1 MVWNFIGVYIM
12 NRTLH
17 GRLETARPRNS
28 LHILLLR
35 PQAAHTH
42 CACQQVCIA
51 DRQKWIG
58 TGNDGIRPRG
68 VVKYVIFQI
77 NISLPLHP
85 CLFICPGSFSTRISC
100 FSSSLTQLFFH
111 GIVAFLVTWVFETTC
126 SMNTSDVRL
135 IQSFHITKI
144 CLFVWVFQ
152 GV

>member
-17 GRLETARPRNS
+17 GRLETARPCNS

-42 CACQQVCIA
+42 CACQYVCIA

-58 TGNDGIRPRG
+58 SGDDDIRPRG

-85 CLFICPGSFSTRISC
+85 CLFICPGSFSTRIS
-100 FSSSLTQLFFH
+100 SVSRRVWRLFFH